1 MMQTLFIF
9 EKEVFCHTFIVD
21 SDEIHKDVL
30 Y

>member
-1 MMQTLFIF
+1 MQTLFIF
-9 EKEVFCHTFIVD
+9 EKEAFCHTLIVD